1 MLLSSLALAAVPL
14 LASVAR
20 AAPAAGVVLKREA
33 LVQSI
38 EADLRARGWT
48 DDRVNE
54 LEVEALE
61 ADILALAAE
70 KRLFGWGEDD
80 SSDEGYAPVKTTC
93 EPNTVFVRAAD
104 SYVLRAGGL
113 SSRLAKLDRELIS
126 PLPDS
131 YSLPRSLN
139 EAEKAHIQTRL
150 NPNRFLTYLASI
162 GVEPSALN
170 LNLNSS
176 SSTNSTPNVGAAWS
190 GGGYRAMVN
199 GGGNLSVAQRLLCE
213 REGVAD
219 SRLPGILVSQL
230 RPRLA
235 QLGGCRRRHG
245 RDWPAP
251 VVRHRPLGRKLDG
264 GLDDVVVGKRQRLH
278 ARGVAEAVEPVE
290 QPRYSGRQPR
300 RPGKVLW
307 RPRRRSWQE
316 EG

>member
-104 SYVLRAGGL
+104 SYVLRARGL
-113 SSRLAKLDRELIS
+113 SVQAGEA
-126 PLPDS
+126 
-131 YSLPRSLN
+131 RS
-139 EAEKAHIQTRL
+139 
-150 NPNRFLTYLASI
+150 
-162 GVEPSALN
+162 
-170 LNLNSS
+170 
-176 SSTNSTPNVGAAWS
+176 GA
-190 GGGYRAMVN
+190 
-199 GGGNLSVAQRLLCE
+199 
-213 REGVAD
+213 D
-219 SRLPGILVSQL
+219 
-230 RPRLA
+230 
-235 QLGGCRRRHG
+235 
-245 RDWPAP
+245 
-251 VVRHRPLGRKLDG
+251 
-264 GLDDVVVGKRQRLH
+264 
-278 ARGVAEAVEPVE
+278 
-290 QPRYSGRQPR
+290 
-300 RPGKVLW
+300 
-307 RPRRRSWQE
+307 
-316 EG
+316 